1 MVNITRIE
9 VVNYHDNI
17 CQVLEN
23 LFFLKLFHHPFKK
36 KVLKITLTE
45 VFFDNI
51 LMTGIV
57 NKIVNNFD
65 N

>member
-23 LFFLKLFHHPFKK
+23 LLLLKLFHAPFKK

-51 LMTGIV
+51 LMAGIV
-57 NKIVNNFD
+57 KKFINNFD